1 MTTVKS
7 DQPTQ
12 ILKAEFKTGYIIRN
26 FVVTNSVRA
35 LPELCFNAT
44 TINSQNCTTDM
55 EYFASSILFG
65 EEINLKW
72 VSTIPREERDINLR
86 IDYASIKNTFNKIKK
101 KESATIEIGQYRNG
115 TPIKMIKDETTGKMI
130 STFLPQKYNR
140 FVIYLSSGADKREGY
155 KSISANNVSKLQ
167 KEVLIPNINS
177 SECYTLSIPITP
189 FRNMITQFTQ
199 CKSGKIE
206 LMIHIMET
214 QDYGRIATGL
224 TLRTIKPTGIEISP
238 IVEKYGDI
246 DELDLSSQDTII
258 TSNKYVFS
266 YDKISHFS
274 KFASVYPD
282 GTVRFYWQEGYH
294 LLISTRIG
302 GFGECSVCLHNKIPT
317 SSVPPATPTT
327 ITSSATEE

>member
-1 MTTVKS
+1 MATTK
-7 DQPTQ
+7 QEQATQ

-35 LPELCFNAT
+35 LPELCFNFN
-44 TINSQNCTTDM
+44 TINAQNCTTDS
-55 EYFASSILFG
+55 EYFASGILFG

-72 VSTIPREERDINLR
+72 ISAIPKEERDINLR
-86 IDYASIKNTFNKIKK
+86 IDYSSIKNTFNKIKK

-115 TPIKMIKDETTGKMI
+115 TPIKMVKDETTGKLV
-130 STFLPQKYNR
+130 STFMPQKYTK

-155 KSISANNVSKLQ
+155 KSISATYANKIQ
-167 KEVLIPNINS
+167 KEVLIPDIS
-177 SECYTLSIPITP
+177 SCYVLSVPITP
-189 FRNMITQFTQ
+189 FRNMITQFGQ

-206 LMIHIMET
+206 LMIHVMDTE
-214 QDYGRIATGL
+214 DFGRIATGI
-224 TLRTIKPTGIEISP
+224 TLRTIKTTGIEISP
-238 IVEKYGDI
+238 ILEKYGEV
-246 DELDLSSQDTII
+246 DELDVSIQDTTTGSI
-258 TSNKYVFS
+258 TVNGSNKYMFS

-302 GFGECSVCLHNKIPT
+302 GFGECSVCLHNDITKKNNSVST
-317 SSVPPATPTT
+317 SEPLL
-327 ITSSATEE
+327 